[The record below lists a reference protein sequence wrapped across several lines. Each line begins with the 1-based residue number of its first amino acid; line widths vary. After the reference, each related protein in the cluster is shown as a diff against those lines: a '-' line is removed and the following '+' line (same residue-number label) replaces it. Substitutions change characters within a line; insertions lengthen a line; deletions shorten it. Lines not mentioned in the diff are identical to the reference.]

1 MQVYSIFLDKDV
13 YFFNGP
19 CYLNGIP
26 FKNLSEFVNAYLT
39 CNKEINN
46 IYIAGACY
54 SSSKD
59 TAEKI
64 VSACFGTVRKY
75 NIGTISEYTKGG
87 RSAVDDAIKK
97 YQTSINLNPKDK
109 KDHRKMVYFLVDEEV
124 VAILIGSSNFSKNT
138 YLTKYSSEAD
148 LMLLKYEKG
157 NSNEKLVKSL
167 ENDIQANPNGL
178 LVSKSLRTVDASFL
192 QKIFEENMGQLKK

>member
-26 FKNLSEFVNAYLT
+26 FKNLAEFVNAYLT

-46 IYIAGACY
+46 LYIAGACY

-87 RSAVDDAIKK
+87 RSAVDDAIKNIK
-97 YQTSINLNPKDK
+97 HL
-109 KDHRKMVYFLVDEEV
+109 
-124 VAILIGSSNFSKNT
+124 
-138 YLTKYSSEAD
+138 
-148 LMLLKYEKG
+148 
-157 NSNEKLVKSL
+157 
-167 ENDIQANPNGL
+167 
-178 LVSKSLRTVDASFL
+178 
-192 QKIFEENMGQLKK
+192 